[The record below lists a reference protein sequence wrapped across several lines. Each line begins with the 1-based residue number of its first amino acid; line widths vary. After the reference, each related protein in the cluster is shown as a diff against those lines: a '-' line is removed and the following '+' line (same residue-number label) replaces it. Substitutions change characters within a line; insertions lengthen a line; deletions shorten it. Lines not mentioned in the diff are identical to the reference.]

1 MNDRDVE
8 AQPGDNDET
17 DLGDESLDQ
26 PVGHKRLVVPPKADV
41 SRSDQARRSRSGRP
55 SGSTVAPATAAPM
68 VTPAAPPRRGAGT
81 SKPLAAR
88 SRPAAEL
95 EEAVPRHAGTDATA
109 RNVRLTS
116 AHPLS
121 RSRRESRG
129 RGRGLL
135 FGLGGAG
142 APRSGRQR
150 VAARQGRRGA
160 QVGRPS
166 VRTVFG
172 LAGLTATVSIVT
184 ALLVALPSQPSLD
197 NSNVNNVNRTGSVYG
212 VTWHKATALP
222 VAEFDFGP
230 YFTTLDNSVLMLGT
244 SANVT
249 TVWSTTDGSTWT
261 QRSDAGSF
269 QVVGRRFVAQGIA
282 SDGQGGLVVVGN
294 SLGSSPTDVTA
305 SAWHS
310 HDGGTWTAMHIDAAK
325 GQEMAAG
332 VASRTGEVVAA
343 GNGVA
348 WLSTDGST
356 WAPEVLPGV
365 SGQGGSYMPSVVG
378 SWNDGFVIIGLWIGS
393 GPTRSTA
400 WFSRDG
406 SGWTQAA
413 TSLDGFDAAGIA
425 GLSGRIVAVGS
436 DLSEAPG
443 QATSWGSS
451 DGNTWTK
458 TTAPTDVSIE
468 AMDGVATVGSDLLAY
483 GAPAAGAQSTAP
495 QAGPTLPG
503 STPQP
508 IVTEAIWV
516 SDNGVDWFPIA
527 STLTPLGHAR
537 MTIVDNRVL
546 MIGASSSGSVVASSG
561 SSVAASAGSSVAASS
576 AASGGSPS
584 GASSGRLVAFTG
596 DLVVGP
602 ARTPAAQSAPI
613 DFALNVTAGSLPM
626 IPDVSKGFTLGP
638 VTTSKDRFYT
648 LATGPTGTSI
658 FVSPD
663 GSLWSREIKPD
674 GLTQYGVADVTVA
687 TGRPVVLAAIPDGH
701 GGIVAAGKVTD
712 VTGDNGMIW
721 HMTNPGTWKQV
732 QFQDD
737 TPSEFS
743 SIAAGPNGFVA
754 SSDTG
759 DGSKIMYST
768 DGDTWQAG
776 SINVGSGFALT
787 VATYHYGFVAVGADS
802 AHQGATTAWTSPDG
816 RTWTMRTDWHLP
828 PNATALFGMGYG
840 LVAAARTGPSAAP
853 GSSASTG
860 SLVSAAPTASGGA
873 TALAGAT
880 ATATAVPLAAATATP
895 APSSNT
901 TTTWWW
907 SATGVAWQQSGLASS
922 GGNWAIA
929 GNQILVFDAP
939 TRSDGNWTAW
949 TSSDGKSW
957 NQPSASA
964 ITFPGSRSCVIAT
977 MGASIVIV
985 SWQSTGILKD
995 YYGAFGSGQ

>member
-1 MNDRDVE
+1 M
-8 AQPGDNDET
+8 
-17 DLGDESLDQ
+17 
-26 PVGHKRLVVPPKADV
+26 
-41 SRSDQARRSRSGRP
+41 
-55 SGSTVAPATAAPM
+55 
-68 VTPAAPPRRGAGT
+68 
-81 SKPLAAR
+81 
-88 SRPAAEL
+88 
-95 EEAVPRHAGTDATA
+95 
-109 RNVRLTS
+109 
-116 AHPLS
+116 
-121 RSRRESRG
+121 
-129 RGRGLL
+129 
-135 FGLGGAG
+135 
-142 APRSGRQR
+142 
-150 VAARQGRRGA
+150 
-160 QVGRPS
+160 
-166 VRTVFG
+166 
-172 LAGLTATVSIVT
+172 
-184 ALLVALPSQPSLD
+184 
-197 NSNVNNVNRTGSVYG
+197 
-212 VTWHKATALP
+212 
-222 VAEFDFGP
+222 
-230 YFTTLDNSVLMLGT
+230 
-244 SANVT
+244 
-249 TVWSTTDGSTWT
+249 
-261 QRSDAGSF
+261 
-269 QVVGRRFVAQGIA
+269 
-282 SDGQGGLVVVGN
+282 
-294 SLGSSPTDVTA
+294 
-305 SAWHS
+305 
-310 HDGGTWTAMHIDAAK
+310 
-325 GQEMAAG
+325 
-332 VASRTGEVVAA
+332 
-343 GNGVA
+343 
-348 WLSTDGST
+348 
-356 WAPEVLPGV
+356 
-365 SGQGGSYMPSVVG
+365 
-378 SWNDGFVIIGLWIGS
+378 
-393 GPTRSTA
+393 
-400 WFSRDG
+400 
-406 SGWTQAA
+406 
-413 TSLDGFDAAGIA
+413 
-425 GLSGRIVAVGS
+425 
-436 DLSEAPG
+436 
-443 QATSWGSS
+443 
-451 DGNTWTK
+451 
-458 TTAPTDVSIE
+458 
-468 AMDGVATVGSDLLAY
+468 
-483 GAPAAGAQSTAP
+483 APAAGAQSTAP